1 MITWI
6 IILSICDMDM
16 EADTRLTRLQFVIL
30 LMLTVTFT
38 RTNTAD
44 LDSGTAPSFKR
55 PPISE
60 LTAIVNDTIKIPC
73 KVRGDPQPF
82 VVWYHNSENISPKS
96 NKRYR
101 ILPKALEISDLVIS
115 DSGEYACHAS
125 NDFGFIW
132 GNTTLKVVNNEDD
145 YATPKPE
152 KDFLKD
158 VEGKP
163 QWSQKKDDVNLL
175 VRPATGSVNMR
186 CDVRGYPTPTITWFK
201 NGEQVKADGR
211 KYQMHRWVLTI
222 SDLGMDDKG
231 EYMCFVSN
239 EYGTISWKYTLDV
252 RQRLAVAPI
261 IEGPVNQTIVRGE
274 DAVFE
279 CKILMSDSQ
288 PLLQWLKHKEINGS
302 YVNEKGEP
310 YVDVLQQS
318 GWEKTIDDPQRLILP
333 NVTEKDEG
341 WYTCLVANTIGMN
354 YVSAWLTVVNDTS
367 QLNRVNN
374 STNATEL
381 IGNLQ
386 HEENVAHK
394 HTLVYIGGS
403 CVFVLILI
411 IIIIAVIVKM
421 RRSSMHMLKYTN
433 VKRVIV
439 MRPNDLYYPS
449 YDQATQPLVIPQVR
463 IENTGRR
470 RRLSSDFTTAS
481 EYELPLDSKWEFP
494 RERLVLGEE
503 LGSGAFGMVRQGS
516 AIGINNR
523 NDSTTVAVKMLKED
537 ATDRE
542 MSDLMVEMEMMKIIR
557 GHKNIINLLGCCTQS
572 GPLYVIVEFA
582 PHGNLRD
589 FLRSRRPCTDYEKPI
604 IPLADYEKPLL
615 RDKALTE
622 KDLISF
628 AYQIARGMEYLS
640 SRMCVHR
647 DLAARNVLVAE
658 DYVLKIADFGL
669 TRNLQS
675 IEDYYR
681 KCGDGRLPVKWM
693 APEALFDRKYTSK
706 TDVWAYGV
714 LLWEIFTLGG
724 NPYPSVPVEDLF
736 HKLRQGH
743 RMGKP
748 PYGGDEMYQIMCNCW
763 QQVPNQRP
771 TFKQLVQEL
780 DQALT
785 SKACTGEEYLDL
797 QPLDVALSSSDSQ
810 YSSMS
815 HSSAGSESDISSTIV

>member
-1 MITWI
+1 MKSLD
-6 IILSICDMDM
+6 IILKIYGMGM
-16 EADTRLTRLQFVIL
+16 EADTRLIRLQFFL
-30 LMLTVTFT
+30 LVTVTLIKGSCS
-38 RTNTAD
+38 A
-44 LDSGTAPSFKR
+44 SAPSFRR
-55 PPISE
+55 PPISK
-60 LTAIVNDTIKIPC
+60 LTAIASDTIRIPC
-73 KVRGDPQPF
+73 RVTGEPRPF
-82 VVWYHNSENISPKS
+82 LVWFHNEESISANS
-96 NKRYR
+96 DKRYR
-101 ILPKALEISDLVIS
+101 ILRNALEIAQLKIS
-115 DSGEYACHAS
+115 DSGKYACYAS
-125 NDFGFIW
+125 NDYGFLW
-132 GNTTLKVVNNEDD
+132 GNTTLKVINHEDEL
-145 YATPKPE
+145 ATPKPE
-152 KDFLKD
+152 VDILENVK
-158 VEGKP
+158 GKP
-163 QWSQKKDDVNLL
+163 EWSHKKDDNEYL
-175 VRPATGSVNMR
+175 VRPATQSVKMS
-186 CDVRGYPTPTITWFK
+186 CDVRGYPLPVITWFK
-201 NGEQVKADGR
+201 NGEELKGDGI
-211 KYQMHRWVLTI
+211 KYQINRWTLTVN
-222 SDLGMDDKG
+222 DLAMDDKG
-231 EYMCFVSN
+231 EYVCIVSN
-239 EYGTISWKYTLDV
+239 EYGSISWTYTLDV
-252 RQRLAVAPI
+252 TQRLPVAPI
-261 IEGPVNQTIVRGE
+261 IEGPDNQTVVRGD

-279 CKILMSDSQ
+279 CKILVSDSQ
-288 PLLQWLKHKEINGS
+288 PLLQWLKHKKINGS

-310 YVDVLQQS
+310 HVDVLQQS
-318 GWEKTIDDPQRLILP
+318 GWKKTIDDPQHLVLR

-341 WYTCLVANTIGMN
+341 WYTCLVANSIGMN

-367 QLNRVNN
+367 QLNKVNN
-374 STNATEL
+374 STNATAQ
-381 IGNLQ
+381 IGQALLNPEQ
-386 HEENVAHK
+386 RHIVVYVVGGIIV
-394 HTLVYIGGS
+394 LVL
-403 CVFVLILI
+403 VLII
-411 IIIIAVIVKM
+411 VISVVIFKM
-421 RRSSMHMLKYTN
+421 RPCSSMHLKYTN

-449 YDQATQPLVIPQVR
+449 YDQATQPLMIPQVR

-494 RERLVLGEE
+494 RDRLHLGEE
-503 LGSGAFGMVRQGS
+503 LGAGAFGMVRRGE

-523 NDSTTVAVKMLKED
+523 NGSTTVAVKMLKED

-557 GHKNIINLLGCCTQS
+557 GHKNIINLLGCCTQN
-572 GPLYVIVEFA
+572 GPLYVIVEYA
-582 PHGNLRD
+582 PNGNLRD

-604 IPLADYEKPLL
+604 IPIADYEKPLL
-615 RDKALTE
+615 KEKALTE

-628 AYQIARGMEYLS
+628 AYQVARGMEYLS

-748 PYGGDEMYQIMCNCW
+748 PYASDEMYQIMFNCW
-763 QQVPNQRP
+763 QQAPNQRP

>member
-1 MITWI
+1 
-6 IILSICDMDM
+6 M
-16 EADTRLTRLQFVIL
+16 EADTRLPGLR
-30 LMLTVTFT
+30 LTVVLLILTLTLTSTAGSGGGSAPTFR
-38 RTNTAD
+38 RT
-44 LDSGTAPSFKR
+44 
-55 PPISE
+55 PISE
-60 LTAIVNDTIKIPC
+60 LTVIVNDDIKIPC
-73 KVRGDPQPF
+73 KVQGDPAPF
-82 VVWYHNSENISPKS
+82 ITWYYNGESISASTNERFHIHRKS
-96 NKRYR
+96 LK
-101 ILPKALEISDLVIS
+101 ISNATKIDE
-115 DSGEYACHAS
+115 GEYKCKAE
-125 NDFGFIW
+125 NDRGVIW
-132 GNTTLKVVNNEDD
+132 GSTKLKVIKDEDD
-145 YATPKPE
+145 LARETNPM
-152 KDFLKD
+152 DDLDD
-158 VEGKP
+158 VKGKP
-163 QWSQKKDDVNLL
+163 QWSHKKDKTEFLI
-175 VRPATGSVNMR
+175 RPATQSVKMD
-186 CDVRGYPTPTITWFK
+186 CDVRGYPTPIITWFK
-201 NGEQVKADGR
+201 DGQEIKPDGN
-211 KYQMHRWVLTI
+211 KYIMQRWSLTI
-222 SDLGMDDKG
+222 KDLALVDKG
-231 EYMCFVSN
+231 DYTCMIQN
-239 EYGTISWKYTLDV
+239 EFGTLSWKYTLDV
-252 RQRLAVAPI
+252 TQRLPVAPI
-261 IEGPVNQTIVRGE
+261 IEGPINQTILRG
-274 DAVFE
+274 DNATFE

-288 PLLQWLKHKEINGS
+288 PLLQWLKHKEVNGS

-318 GWEKTIDDPQRLILP
+318 GWKKTIDDPQYLVLP
-333 NVTEKDEG
+333 NVSEKDEG
-341 WYTCLVANTIGMN
+341 WYTCLVANSIGMN
-354 YVSAWLTVVNDTS
+354 YVSAWLTVVNETS
-367 QLNRVNN
+367 QLHN
-374 STNATEL
+374 STNATAMVGEAIL
-381 IGNLQ
+381 PDNSS
-386 HEENVAHK
+386 HHK
-394 HTLVYIGGS
+394 TLLYVGGS

-411 IIIIAVIVKM
+411 IIIIVVIIKM
-421 RRSSMHMLKYTN
+421 RRPSMGMLKYTN

-449 YDQATQPLVIPQVR
+449 YDQGTQPLVIPQVR

-494 RERLVLGEE
+494 RDRLSLGEE
-503 LGSGAFGMVRQGS
+503 LGSGAFGMVRQGE
-516 AIGINNR
+516 AVGINNR
-523 NDSTTVAVKMLKED
+523 NGTTTVAVKMLKED

-557 GHKNIINLLGCCTQS
+557 GHKNIINLLGCCTQN
-572 GPLYVIVEFA
+572 GPLYVIVEYA
-582 PHGNLRD
+582 PNGNLRD
-589 FLRSRRPCTDYEKPI
+589 FLRDRRPCSDYEKPI

-615 RDKALTE
+615 KDKQLSE

-706 TDVWAYGV
+706 TDVWAFGV

-736 HKLRQGH
+736 HKLRNGH
-743 RMGKP
+743 RMAKP

-763 QQVPNQRP
+763 QQVPSQRP

-780 DQALT
+780 DQVLT

-797 QPLDVALSSSDSQ
+797 QPFDLALSSSDSQ